1 MRPVILILLFALMLA
16 MVAPAMAQDSRAADL
31 PAAPSAVKTEQ
42 QRKAATPPP
51 PPPAAIPPAES
62 TSKPAETPAEK
73 TSEPV
78 APAGSVASNSPDPA
92 STTPAASTTPPS
104 PPPPDLDAAETIV
117 VGVDEV
123 AVVFTVTDKRGRF
136 VKDLKREDFRF
147 FDDKRPVKSVKAFRA
162 ETDLPLRV
170 GLLIDASSSIRDR
183 FKFEQ
188 EAAVEF
194 LSQIVRYKKD
204 LAFVLGFDSVYDS
217 VAQDFTDNNEKL
229 SKGIRLLRP
238 GGGTAMYDAVYWSC
252 REKLMKLRDSV
263 AVRRAVI
270 LLSDGDDNQS
280 RSTLGEA
287 IAMCQRAEVVVYGIS
302 TNISPGKASDKV
314 LKRLAEDTGGRAFFP
329 FKLDDVAN
337 AFLDI
342 QEELRSQYAVAYR
355 PDNFTSDGRFRAI
368 EIKPRTGKHEV
379 RARKGYYAPKR

>member
-1 MRPVILILLFALMLA
+1 MENMKPAILILALTIA
-16 MVAPAMAQDSRAADL
+16 VPAAAQNSSEADL
-31 PAAPSAVKTEQ
+31 PAAPSAVKSEQ
-42 QRKAATPPP
+42 EKKPAPPP
-51 PPPAAIPPAES
+51 PVNQAVPAPAPN
-62 TSKPAETPAEK
+62 TGGKPAEPA
-73 TSEPV
+73 V
-78 APAGSVASNSPDPA
+78 APADSGGGKNLMPA
-92 STTPAASTTPPS
+92 SMPAPTPPAPAA
-104 PPPPDLDAAETIV
+104 PPPPDFEAAETIV

-136 VKDLKREDFRF
+136 VKDLKQEDFRF
-147 FDDKRPVKSVKAFRA
+147 FDDKRPVKAVRAFRA

-217 VAQDFTDNNEKL
+217 IAQDFTDNNEKL

-238 GGGTAMYDAVYWSC
+238 GGGTAMYDAVFFSC
-252 REKLMKLRDSV
+252 REKLMRLRDTV

-280 RSTLGEA
+280 RSTLAEA
-287 IAMCQRAEVVVYGIS
+287 IAMCQRAEVVVYAIS
-302 TNISPGKASDKV
+302 TNISPGKPSDKV
-314 LKRLAEDTGGRAFFP
+314 LKRLAEETGGRAFFP

-355 PDNFTSDGRFRAI
+355 PDDFPSDGRFRAI

-379 RARKGYYAPKR
+379 RARKGYYAPKK

>member
-1 MRPVILILLFALMLA
+1 MKPAILILAF
-16 MVAPAMAQDSRAADL
+16 AMAMPVAAQNSSEADL

-42 QRKAATPPP
+42 EKKAAPPP
-51 PPPAAIPPAES
+51 PTAQPAPAAAAS
-62 TSKPAETPAEK
+62 TGEKPAEKSAEP
-73 TSEPV
+73 TV
-78 APAGSVASNSPDPA
+78 APAGSVAGKNPEPA
-92 STTPAASTTPPS
+92 STPAPTPPAPA
-104 PPPPDLDAAETIV
+104 PPPPDFEAAETIV

-136 VKDLKREDFRF
+136 VKDLKQEDFRF
-147 FDDKRPVKSVKAFRA
+147 FDDKRPVKSVRAFRA

-217 VAQDFTDNNEKL
+217 IAQDFTDNNEKL

-238 GGGTAMYDAVYWSC
+238 GGGTAMYDAVFFSC
-252 REKLMKLRDSV
+252 REKLMKLRDTV

-287 IAMCQRAEVVVYGIS
+287 IAMCQRAEVVVYAIS

-314 LKRLAEDTGGRAFFP
+314 LKRMAEETGGRAFFP

-355 PDNFTSDGRFRAI
+355 PDDFPSDGRFRAI
-368 EIKPRTGKHEV
+368 EIRPRTGRHEI
-379 RARKGYYAPKR
+379 RARRGYYAPKK

>member
-1 MRPVILILLFALMLA
+1 M
-16 MVAPAMAQDSRAADL
+16 
-31 PAAPSAVKTEQ
+31 
-42 QRKAATPPP
+42 
-51 PPPAAIPPAES
+51 
-62 TSKPAETPAEK
+62 
-73 TSEPV
+73 
-78 APAGSVASNSPDPA
+78 
-92 STTPAASTTPPS
+92 
-104 PPPPDLDAAETIV
+104 

-123 AVVFTVTDKRGRF
+123 AIVFTVTDKRGRF
-136 VKDLKREDFRF
+136 VKDLRQEDFRF
-147 FDDKRPVKSVKAFRA
+147 FDDKRPVRAVRAFRA

-238 GGGTAMYDAVYWSC
+238 GGGTAMYDAVFFSC
-252 REKLMKLRDSV
+252 REKLLRHQDTV

-280 RSTLGEA
+280 RSTLAEA
-287 IAMCQRAEVVVYGIS
+287 VGMCQRAEVVVYAIS
-302 TNISPGKASDKV
+302 TNITPGKDHDRM
-314 LKRLAEDTGGRAFFP
+314 LKRIAEETGGRAFFP

-355 PDNFTSDGRFRAI
+355 PDDFPADGRFRSI
-368 EIKPRTGKHEV
+368 EIKPRTGKLQI
-379 RARKGYYAPKR
+379 RARKGYYAPKK

>member
-1 MRPVILILLFALMLA
+1 MENMKPAILILVLA
-16 MVAPAMAQDSRAADL
+16 MAVPAAAQNSSEADL

-42 QRKAATPPP
+42 EKKAAP
-51 PPPAAIPPAES
+51 PPPATPPVTAPS
-62 TSKPAETPAEK
+62 TEPKPVEKPTEPVVTPADSAAGK
-73 TSEPV
+73 NPEP
-78 APAGSVASNSPDPA
+78 ATTPA
-92 STTPAASTTPPS
+92 STPATTPPA
-104 PPPPDLDAAETIV
+104 PPPPDFEAAETIV

-136 VKDLKREDFRF
+136 VKDLKQEDFRF
-147 FDDKRPVKSVKAFRA
+147 FDDKRPVKAVRAFRA

-170 GLLIDASSSIRDR
+170 ALLIDASSSIRDR

-204 LAFVLGFDSVYDS
+204 LAFVLGFDSVYDNI
-217 VAQDFTDNNEKL
+217 AQDFTDNNEKL

-238 GGGTAMYDAVYWSC
+238 GGGTAMYDAVYFSC
-252 REKLMKLRDSV
+252 REKLMKLRDTV

-280 RSTLGEA
+280 RSTLSEA

-302 TNISPGKASDKV
+302 TNISPGKASDRV
-314 LKRLAEDTGGRAFFP
+314 LKRLAEETGGRAFFP

-355 PDNFTSDGRFRAI
+355 PDDFPSDGRFRAI
-368 EIKPRTGKHEV
+368 EIRPRTGKHEV

>member
-1 MRPVILILLFALMLA
+1 MENVKPAILILALA
-16 MVAPAMAQDSRAADL
+16 MAVPAAAQNSSEADL

-42 QRKAATPPP
+42 EKKSAP
-51 PPPAAIPPAES
+51 PPPATPPVTAPSTEPKPAEKPAES
-62 TSKPAETPAEK
+62 A
-73 TSEPV
+73 V
-78 APAGSVASNSPDPA
+78 APAQGVAGKNPEVV
-92 STTPAASTTPPS
+92 TTPAPMPILPASAE
-104 PPPPDLDAAETIV
+104 PPPPALDAAETIV

-136 VKDLKREDFRF
+136 VKDLKQEDFRF
-147 FDDKRPVKSVKAFRA
+147 FDDRRPVKAVRAFRA

-217 VAQDFTDNNEKL
+217 IAQDFTDNNEKL

-238 GGGTAMYDAVYWSC
+238 GGGTAMYDAVYFSC

-280 RSTLGEA
+280 RSTLSEA

-302 TNISPGKASDKV
+302 TNISPGKPSDKI
-314 LKRLAEDTGGRAFFP
+314 LKRLAEETGGRAFFP

-355 PDNFTSDGRFRAI
+355 PDDFPSDGRFRAI

-379 RARKGYYAPKR
+379 RARRGYYAPKR

>member
-1 MRPVILILLFALMLA
+1 MDDMKPAILMLA
-16 MVAPAMAQDSRAADL
+16 LTMAVPAAAQNSSEADL

-42 QRKAATPPP
+42 EKKAAP
-51 PPPAAIPPAES
+51 PPPATPPAPTAAPSSEQ
-62 TSKPAETPAEK
+62 KPAEKPIEPATTAAE
-73 TSEPV
+73 
-78 APAGSVASNSPDPA
+78 SVAGKNPEP
-92 STTPAASTTPPS
+92 TTPAATAPAPTPPA
-104 PPPPDLDAAETIV
+104 PPPPDLEAAETIV

-136 VKDLKREDFRF
+136 VKDLKQEDFRF
-147 FDDKRPVKSVKAFRA
+147 FDDKRPVKSVRAFRA

-217 VAQDFTDNNEKL
+217 IAQDFTDNNEKL

-238 GGGTAMYDAVYWSC
+238 GGGTAMYDAVYYSC
-252 REKLMKLRDSV
+252 REKLMRLRDTV

-270 LLSDGDDNQS
+270 LLSDGEDNQS
-280 RSTLGEA
+280 RSTMSEA
-287 IAMCQRAEVVVYGIS
+287 IAMCQRAEVVVYAIS
-302 TNISPGKASDKV
+302 TNISPGKSSDKI
-314 LKRLAEDTGGRAFFP
+314 LKRLAEETGGRAFFP

-355 PDNFTSDGRFRAI
+355 PNDFPSDGRFRAI
-368 EIKPRTGKHEV
+368 EIRPRTGKHEV
-379 RARKGYYAPKR
+379 RARRGYYAPKR